1 MKKLL
6 VALMMLAVVASGLM
20 AQDKVTLNVFYYIDA
35 TQAGYD
41 VDQGIWAKFVKD
53 NPDINLVK
61 EELFNEPFHQKMQA
75 YIASGNL
82 PDVFYMWP
90 SGRSAL
96 IHENKLAK
104 DLTKLLG
111 KDYLAGFVPAAVDP
125 AAQAGNYVAELPQSI
140 TYTTTMYVNKK
151 LLADNGFDLPETYAD
166 LKKMVPK
173 LKLKGIQVMSI
184 PDLDKW
190 PMQSC
195 LFSTVSGRLVGD
207 KFIDDVKAGK
217 AKFTDKAFVDALAF
231 VETMYKDGV
240 LAKEGNQVGYGEGPA
255 SFASGKAAI
264 IVDGDWRVG
273 AYITDKAS
281 GVALIT
287 PKAQESDFVLMNFPA
302 IPGEKNPGI
311 VSAIA
316 GVGYGISANL
326 PAGSAKEKAAVRLVK
341 YLYSKEVQTLR
352 YEAGSYIPTLK
363 GVKSSKVEPLTT
375 KLVGYYDTIPKTC
388 YVLDG
393 VLDPSIYNVLNDGL
407 QSIGL
412 GTTTPAVVAADM
424 QKAVDAWRAKK

>member
-1 MKKLL
+1 MKKMVIAMLMIAM
-6 VALMMLAVVASGLM
+6 VAFCAA
-20 AQDKVTLNVFYYIDA
+20 AQGKTTLNVLYYIDA

-41 VDQGIWAKFVKD
+41 VDLGIWAKFSKD
-53 NPDINLVK
+53 NPDITVVK

-90 SGRSAL
+90 SGRSMM

-104 DLTKLLG
+104 DLNVLLG
-111 KDYLAGFVPAAVDP
+111 KEYLSNFVPSAIDP
-125 AAQAGNYVAELPQSI
+125 KNQGGNYIAEIPQSF
-140 TYTTTMYVNKK
+140 TYTTTVYVNKK
-151 LLADNGFDLPETYAD
+151 LLADNGFDLPKTYAD

-173 LKLKGIQVMSI
+173 LKAKGIQVMSL
-184 PDLDKW
+184 PNKDLW

-217 AKFTDKAFVDALAF
+217 AKFTDQAFVDALEF

-240 LAKEGNQVGYGEGPA
+240 LAREGNQIGYGEGPGL
-255 SFASGKAAI
+255 FASGKSAI
-264 IVDGDWRVG
+264 FVDGDWRVG
-273 AYITDKAS
+273 AFITDKAS

-287 PKAQESDFVLMNFPA
+287 PKAQESDFVITNFPA
-302 IPGEKNPGI
+302 IPGEKNPGL

-316 GVGYGISANL
+316 GVGYGVSATI
-326 PAGSAKEKAAVRLVK
+326 PAGSAKEAAAVRLMK
-341 YLYSKEVQTLR
+341 YLYSPEVQKLR
-352 YEAGSYIPTLK
+352 LEQGAYIPTLK
-363 GVKSSKVEPLTT
+363 GVKSDKVEPLTT
-375 KLVGYYDTIPKTC
+375 KLAAYYSTIPKTG

-393 VLDPSIYNVLNDGL
+393 VLDPSVYNVLNNGL
-407 QSIGL
+407 QALGL
-412 GTTTPAVVAADM
+412 GTTTPLAVASDM
-424 QKAVDAWRAKK
+424 QKAMDAWRTVK